1 MKNRV
6 LVSFIIANVLYPLS
20 VFSEGTHHGH
30 HNLVSGEVGK
40 PENVTKKIIVEAF
53 DTMKFLPN
61 SIDVKKGE
69 TVEITLVN
77 KGKVVHELVLGD
89 KKGLDEHAKMM
100 LKEPHMKHTDSSSIT
115 AEPGKTASLVWKF
128 TKTGTIEF
136 ACLLPGHYQAGMTG
150 KIKVK

>member
-6 LVSFIIANVLYPLS
+6 LSSFLIANVLYPLS
-20 VFSEGTHHGH
+20 ALSEGAHNGH
-30 HNLVSGEVGK
+30 HNQVSGEVGK
-40 PENVTKKIIVEAF
+40 PENVTKKITVEAF
-53 DTMKFLPN
+53 DSMKFLPN

-77 KGKVVHELVLGD
+77 KGKVIYELVLGD
-89 KKGLDEHAKMM
+89 KKELDKHAKMM
-100 LKEPHMKHTDSSSIT
+100 MNDPHMKHTDSSSVT
-115 AEPGKTASLVWKF
+115 AEPGKSASLVWKF
-128 TKTGTIEF
+128 TETGTVDF